1 MKISR
6 RDSLSGLLIGGAA
19 VGLTACEKPPTHT
32 NTKTSK
38 TNLPILPA
46 SPTSLLLNQT
56 RAAEIMEQE
65 KVDLIICANPI
76 NIYYLTNQR
85 PMTYRLGMNDF
96 SYATLSSKPMAP
108 PTFMTGRYDLYMGG
122 AFDTNLSDLLN
133 FKMASFPVDPD
144 SFAKLSEPNDIINA
158 PAFEGFYPRLHDI
171 HKLPKHTQRRR
182 EKDAPVLEAEHYASV
197 EAALIKQILE
207 TDMPNRTV
215 AIDASKIRQ
224 TLAKT
229 DLDLRIVDGER
240 LVKKIRL
247 QKTAA
252 ELELVRY
259 ATNANARAVRAAAK
273 TVRDG
278 ATLQEVRG
286 EFIREC
292 GNHMN
297 RPVYM
302 AIDFVIPELIRGEIK
317 NGRSFMVDCVSEFQG
332 YHGDF
337 GRTVC
342 AGAPTTEMQAIID
355 ALSHVWDRMMPILK
369 AGTKYSELF
378 ALSTKLFAETKVD
391 AGFAI
396 NPHSVGLNHTDEPSK
411 NDFGFWEKDDIE
423 LVENMVLSVD
433 MPVLD
438 NGLGGSAHL
447 EDLVLIGK
455 DGPEL
460 LNTSDDRF
468 IVV

>member
-1 MKISR
+1 MDISR
-6 RDSLSGLLIGGAA
+6 RDSLVGILTGGAA
-19 VGLTACEKPPTHT
+19 AGLMGCDAAQTQDKETQSRA
-32 NTKTSK
+32 
-38 TNLPILPA
+38 NLPPIPL
-46 SPTSLLLNQT
+46 SPTSLLLNQA
-56 RAAEIMEQE
+56 RAADIMAQE

-96 SYATLSSKPMAP
+96 SYATLSSKPMDP
-108 PTFMTGRYDLYMGG
+108 PSFITGRYDLYMGG
-122 AFDTNLSDLLN
+122 ALDTSISELLN
-133 FKMASFPVDPD
+133 FRMASFPADTGR
-144 SFAKLSEPNDIINA
+144 FAELTDPNDIINA
-158 PAFEGFYPRLHDI
+158 PAFEGFYPRLHDA
-171 HKLPKHTQRRR
+171 HALPTHVQQRRD
-182 EKDAPVLEAEHYASV
+182 KDAPLLTEHYASV
-197 EAALIKQILE
+197 EAALIKQIFE
-207 TDMPNRTV
+207 TDMPHKTV
-215 AIDASKIRQ
+215 AIDDVKIRQ
-224 TLAKT
+224 TLEKT
-229 DLDLRIVDGER
+229 GLNLRIVDGER

-259 ATNANARAVRAAAK
+259 ATNANAAAVRAAAK
-273 TVRDG
+273 TVRNG
-278 ATLQEVRG
+278 ASLQEVRG
-286 EFIREC
+286 EFIRVC

-342 AGAPTTEMQAIID
+342 AGEPTKEMGAIIA
-355 ALSHVWDRMMPILK
+355 ALSHVWDRILPSLK
-369 AGTKYSELF
+369 AGTKYSELY
-378 ALSTKLFAETKVD
+378 ALSAKLFSETNVD
-391 AGFAI
+391 ASFAI

-423 LVENMVLSVD
+423 LIENMVLSVD

-460 LNTSDDRF
+460 LNTSHDRL

>member
-1 MKISR
+1 MSISR
-6 RDSLSGLLIGGAA
+6 RDSIKGVLIGGAA
-19 VGLTACEKPPTHT
+19 AGLMGCDQSPNSNDRK
-32 NTKTSK
+32 NQKSD
-38 TNLPILPA
+38 LPLLPS
-46 SPTSLLLNQT
+46 SPTSLLLNQA

-96 SYATLSSKPMAP
+96 SYATLSSKPMDP
-108 PTFMTGRYDLYMGG
+108 PSFITGRYDLYMGG
-122 AFDTNLSDLLN
+122 ALDTKLSDLLN
-133 FKMASFPVDPD
+133 FRMASFPIDPD
-144 SFAKLSEPNDIINA
+144 GFAKLTDPNDIINA
-158 PAFEGFYPRLHDI
+158 PVSEGFYPRLHSA
-171 HKLPKHTQRRR
+171 HKLPKHVQNRRD
-182 EKDAPVLEAEHYASV
+182 KDAPLSQTEHYASA

-207 TDMPNRTV
+207 TDMPNKTV
-215 AIDASKIRQ
+215 AIDDDKIRQ

-229 DLDLRIVDGER
+229 GFDLRVVDGER

-259 ATNANARAVRAAAK
+259 ATNANAAAVRAAAK
-273 TVRDG
+273 TVREG

-286 EFIREC
+286 EFIRAC
-292 GNHMN
+292 GEKSN

-302 AIDFVIPELIRGEIK
+302 AIDFVIPELVRGEIK

-337 GRTVC
+337 GRTIC
-342 AGAPTTEMQAIID
+342 AGEPTTEMQGIID
-355 ALSHVWDRMMPILK
+355 ALSHVWDRMMPNLK
-369 AGTKYSELF
+369 AGAKYSDLY
-378 ALSTKLFAETKVD
+378 ALSAKLFAETKID

-455 DGPEL
+455 DGPQL